1 MKKDRNDIVL
11 AIFIKRM
18 KIAFLRKR
26 IKYINELNEKINYEE
41 ELLIDDTIFSNSS
54 DIYKLDEL
62 QQLSKDEIEI
72 LELFYIYGYSYK
84 EISKI
89 KSEKA
94 ETIRKRRNRAV
105 DKLRKNRRDNNGL

>member
-41 ELLIDDTIFSNSS
+41 ELLIDA
-54 DIYKLDEL
+54 
-62 QQLSKDEIEI
+62 SKSI
-72 LELFYIYGYSYK
+72 L
-84 EISKI
+84 
-89 KSEKA
+89 
-94 ETIRKRRNRAV
+94 RR
-105 DKLRKNRRDNNGL
+105 L